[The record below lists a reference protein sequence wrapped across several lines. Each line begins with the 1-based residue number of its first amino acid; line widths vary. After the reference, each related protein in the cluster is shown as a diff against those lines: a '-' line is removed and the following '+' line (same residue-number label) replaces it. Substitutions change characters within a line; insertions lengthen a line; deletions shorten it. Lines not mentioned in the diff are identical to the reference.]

1 MLQRKTRVCAALI
14 LLCLVASCATK
25 KVSRRELCDTSVFNN
40 TVWRSFQYRFDDTLD
55 IIILDED
62 SVKPTKRVIRHSR
75 LKVNDTTKQS
85 EVMTRK
91 QEEEKIKEN
100 QPITH
105 PHTIGIKFVLG
116 LVIVLSFIVLLVVR
130 HVGSDGC
137 CS

>member
-1 MLQRKTRVCAALI
+1 MLQCETRVCAALI

-40 TVWRSFQYRFDDTLD
+40 TVWRSFQYRFDDTID

-85 EVMTRK
+85 EVMTSK
-91 QEEEKIKEN
+91 QEEQKIKEN
-100 QPITH
+100 QPIKN
-105 PHTIGIKFVLG
+105 PHSIGIKYIFGSVVVFL
-116 LVIVLSFIVLLVVR
+116 ITILLVVR
-130 HVGSDGC
+130 HVRK
-137 CS
+137 

>member
-1 MLQRKTRVCAALI
+1 MLQRETRVCAALI

-40 TVWRSFQYRFDDTLD
+40 TVWRSFQYRLDDTID

-62 SVKPTKRVIRHSR
+62 SVRPTKRLIRHSQ
-75 LKVNDTTKQS
+75 LSVNDTTKKS
-85 EVMTRK
+85 GMMTRK

-105 PHTIGIKFVLG
+105 PHRIGIKFVLG
-116 LVIVLSFIVLLVVR
+116 LVIVFSFIVLLVVR
-130 HVGSDGC
+130 HVRK
-137 CS
+137 

>member
-1 MLQRKTRVCAALI
+1 MLQRTSRVCEFVM

-40 TVWRSFQYRFDDTLD
+40 TVWRSFQYRLDDTID

-62 SVKPTKRVIRHSR
+62 SVRATKRVIRHSR
-75 LKVNDTTKQS
+75 LSVNDTTKKS

-91 QEEEKIKEN
+91 QEEQKIKEI

-105 PHTIGIKFVLG
+105 QHSKGIKYIFGSVVVFL
-116 LVIVLSFIVLLVVR
+116 ITILLVVINIR
-130 HVGSDGC
+130 K
-137 CS
+137 